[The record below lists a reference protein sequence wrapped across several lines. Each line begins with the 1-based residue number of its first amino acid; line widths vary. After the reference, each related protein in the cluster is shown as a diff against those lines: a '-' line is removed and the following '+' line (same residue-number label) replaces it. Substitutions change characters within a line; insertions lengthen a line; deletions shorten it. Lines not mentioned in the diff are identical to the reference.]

1 MTGRLEGLGMSREQA
16 LADLRNRGINYTPE
30 APPTPQVNPAVN
42 LSQLFQNLLQTLS
55 QLQSSWSGLASP
67 YQQPSPYQNNPYQ
80 TPAYPTN
87 NYQPAP
93 YQPAP
98 YQPVA
103 YPPVAKKGGQGGYS

>member
-1 MTGRLEGLGMSREQA
+1 
-16 LADLRNRGINYTPE
+16 
-30 APPTPQVNPAVN
+30 VNPAVN

-55 QLQSSWSGLASP
+55 QLQTSWSGLASP
-67 YQQPSPYQNNPYQ
+67 YQQPASYQ